1 MRAGRDAGAWLA
13 GRYAAPAADRTRP
26 APLAPAPDLDD
37 LGRLIARTR
46 SAGVAVSLERS
57 GRVRA
62 VPAGVGL
69 SAYRIIQEAL
79 TNVVKHA
86 GDGTRCTVRVG
97 YEETVLN
104 VLVANDGSGRQL
116 VPVAAVRA
124 PAGSGH
130 GLAGMRE
137 RAHLCDGDFTA
148 GPLPDGGFQV
158 IATLPLPGGTP

>member
-1 MRAGRDAGAWLA
+1 M
-13 GRYAAPAADRTRP
+13 
-26 APLAPAPDLDD
+26 
-37 LGRLIARTR
+37 
-46 SAGVAVSLERS
+46 
-57 GRVRA
+57 
-62 VPAGVGL
+62 PAGVGL

-86 GDGTRCTVRVG
+86 GDGARCTVRVG